1 MVTNRRRLEIIE
13 AIMVG
18 QLNTRQ
24 IKSRGPRKSNPIKS
38 RPVAPDRNDMIRQKG
53 SQGRF
58 RQYKGTSSTQSLKQ
72 RAANKDRAQ
81 IGVNRSYGKGRLSLN
96 KVL

>member
-1 MVTNRRRLEIIE
+1 MVTNKRRLEIIE
-13 AIMVG
+13 AIMTGSV
-18 QLNTRQ
+18 QSKQ
-24 IKSRGPRKSNPIKS
+24 INPN
-38 RPVAPDRNDMIRQKG
+38 RNDMVRQKG

>member
-13 AIMVG
+13 AIMTGSV
-18 QLNTRQ
+18 QSKQ
-24 IKSRGPRKSNPIKS
+24 INPN
-38 RPVAPDRNDMIRQKG
+38 RNDMIRQKG

-58 RQYKGTSSTQSLKQ
+58 RQFKGTSSNQSLKQ

-81 IGVNRSYGKGRLSLN
+81 TGSLRSYGKGKFSL
-96 KVL
+96 KKAL

>member
-1 MVTNRRRLEIIE
+1 MVTNTRRLEIIE
-13 AIMVG
+13 AIMTGSV
-18 QLNTRQ
+18 QSKQ
-24 IKSRGPRKSNPIKS
+24 INPN
-38 RPVAPDRNDMIRQKG
+38 RNDMVRQKG

-58 RQYKGTSSTQSLKQ
+58 RQYKGTTSTQSLKQ

-81 IGVNRSYGKGRLSLN
+81 IGVNRSYGKGKLSLN